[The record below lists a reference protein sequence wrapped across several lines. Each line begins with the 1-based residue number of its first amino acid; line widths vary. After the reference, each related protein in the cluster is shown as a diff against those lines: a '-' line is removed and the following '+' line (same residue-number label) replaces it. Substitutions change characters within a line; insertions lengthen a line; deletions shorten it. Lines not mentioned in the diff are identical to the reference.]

1 MNTTIN
7 HEQRLYVMKS
17 GRGYSCL
24 GFDVAERELQG
35 VKKWLQANGV
45 TPPTSGARP
54 GTVAHLA
61 EYELTMKAGAELHAR
76 TGKKCDAELKPAL
89 IGLEHQRVEVTLP
102 DGSKNRFTVGKSTG
116 WLPIHLEIKRRDSKG
131 GGAVYLPDGATV
143 RVLK

>member
-7 HEQRLYVMKS
+7 REQRLYVMKA

-24 GFDVAERELQG
+24 GFDVAERRLKA
-35 VKKWLQANGV
+35 VAKWLMENDV
-45 TPPTSGARP
+45 TPPTSDRIP

-76 TGKKCDAELKPAL
+76 TGKKCDAELTPAL
-89 IGLEHQRVEVTLP
+89 IGLERQRVEVTLP
-102 DGSKNRFTVGKSTG
+102 DGSKNRFTVGKSSG
-116 WLPIHLEIKRRDSKG
+116 WLPIHLEIKRRDSTG